1 MVFFLRQLVSKQ
13 VTYRKFQIVDVVV
26 RFFHFPLQVE
36 HLLLERGHGRSLP
49 PLRLGG
55 GSLRGL
61 DWCAGPDFDGRA
73 GFLMPLCGWACLHLL
88 LGSFHPQ
95 SSGCPFLKWF
105 AFTGKHR
112 LRIQSWRRPSDLH
125 ARKLRVLGGGQVE
138 CTDVELLLRGA
149 LEVSGGEPVVEVAIL
164 VNLHVVGRL
173 TCAEGDA
180 VIIVDLF
187 KCCLNAVYIFGHD
200 VDVRHIQMG
209 EPQTNHMTSG
219 RLQLQ

>member
-1 MVFFLRQLVSKQ
+1 M
-13 VTYRKFQIVDVVV
+13 
-26 RFFHFPLQVE
+26 
-36 HLLLERGHGRSLP
+36 
-49 PLRLGG
+49 
-55 GSLRGL
+55 
-61 DWCAGPDFDGRA
+61 
-73 GFLMPLCGWACLHLL
+73 
-88 LGSFHPQ
+88 
-95 SSGCPFLKWF
+95 
-105 AFTGKHR
+105 
-112 LRIQSWRRPSDLH
+112 
-125 ARKLRVLGGGQVE
+125 
-138 CTDVELLLRGA
+138 LLRGA